1 MRCRSTGNPRNLT
14 TGYPRWCRVFFAT
27 ATISMMVSIT
37 RSRFLRRQHHHT
49 LGTVGPS
56 LRRPFFKRLQNC
68 RNSDRKRSLWWENRR
83 RRGCP
88 PSSKSFWLRTNKI
101 VPDASFSRTWSRVC
115 LSSPKTIRTKLFSK
129 SLRSA
134 RTRYGE
140 WIISNKNCWI
150 SSILIRIPFR
160 TRAQTWSLLALYSY
174 SISSSHDFE
183 YALALNTACR
193 AKITCHSPSHFVC
206 NSMRPIQCC
215 KWLNEWQ
222 LIREDLTTART
233 SRSPLGGDSTGGI
246 RRQRVFVGLGSA
258 LQGLCLYLCKEEAL
272 RLRLRH
278 SRDTTRMSP
287 SMPLSL
293 TPAIL
298 AVVCVDPPL
307 HLWKACGSYILEQM
321 SLEGIPSFFVGYTE
335 KDGEGVEH
343 IHTGLAE
350 LLNGCKHHP
359 RALALVAKDS
369 ATFLR
374 RPSGSNA
381 TEKNRDF
388 DACVWLARLIAKY
401 AESVQRIRSP
411 PRWQLGTMPRKD
423 EGPGRSML

>member
-1 MRCRSTGNPRNLT
+1 MPVYGQPTEFNDRLSSLMSSIFCNSNDLYDGIDHPVKIPPSAAPSHIRN
-14 TGYPRWCRVFFAT
+14 
-27 ATISMMVSIT
+27 
-37 RSRFLRRQHHHT
+37 
-49 LGTVGPS
+49 
-56 LRRPFFKRLQNC
+56 RRPLFTEAILQKASKLQELRSKTKPLVGESTTKRL
-68 RNSDRKRSLWWENRR
+68 STILE
-83 RRGCP
+83 
-88 PSSKSFWLRTNKI
+88 I
-101 VPDASFSRTWSRVC
+101 VLVADQQD
-115 LSSPKTIRTKLFSK
+115 
-129 SLRSA
+129 SA
-134 RTRYGE
+134 RCKLLSDLISRLFVE
-140 WIISNKNCWI
+140 PEDHSNKTF
-150 SSILIRIPFR
+150 LEVTAVR
-160 TRAQTWSLLALYSY
+160 SY
-174 SISSSHDFE
+174 
-183 YALALNTACR
+183 A
-193 AKITCHSPSHFVC
+193 
-206 NSMRPIQCC
+206 
-215 KWLNEWQ
+215 
-222 LIREDLTTART
+222 IREDLTTART